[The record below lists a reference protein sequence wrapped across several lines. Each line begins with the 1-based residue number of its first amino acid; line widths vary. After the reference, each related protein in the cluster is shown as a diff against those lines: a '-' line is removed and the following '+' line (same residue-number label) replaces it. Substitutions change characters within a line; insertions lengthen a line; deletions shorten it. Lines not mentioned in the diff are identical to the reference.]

1 MVGMVQCRGSL
12 SSLSDQFQHS
22 RVIEQ
27 TKWNGISYAS
37 QMVPSGVAYVHMYH
51 RYTRWYQVRW
61 NGMCICITDGVPI
74 GVEYVHMPHRCRV
87 PCMVE
92 WHVHYHELLAL
103 CITHHS
109 CTQFLLG
116 YRCRYRGFTDMLCR
130 ILSVSVPNRL
140 VH

>member
-1 MVGMVQCRGSL
+1 MTMKHGMEFSGMVGMVQCRGSL

-51 RYTRWYQVRW
+51 RYTRWYQVQW

-74 GVEYVHMPHRCRV
+74 GVEYVRCICLTDARYHV
-87 PCMVE
+87 WWNGMCIIMNS
-92 WHVHYHELLAL
+92 WHYA
-103 CITHHS
+103 
-109 CTQFLLG
+109 
-116 YRCRYRGFTDMLCR
+116 
-130 ILSVSVPNRL
+130 
-140 VH
+140 